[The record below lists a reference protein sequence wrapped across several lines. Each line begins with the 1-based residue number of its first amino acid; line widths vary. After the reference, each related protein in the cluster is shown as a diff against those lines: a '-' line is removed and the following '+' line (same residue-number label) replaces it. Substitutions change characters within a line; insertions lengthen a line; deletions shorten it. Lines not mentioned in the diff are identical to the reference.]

1 MFFSA
6 RDVDTYNLISPSI
19 PGFLLLQAA
28 ICGVVKLRFMTGI
41 AGLVAKAVGRSEM
54 PRYQEMLG
62 ALVANVE
69 LAEGLLTSIVHEI
82 WRNVRQLSA
91 AETAGKGAAA
101 ASFIPGVGSMY
112 GVPGK
117 TLIGLTTIR
126 IFLPQVHTQAVDAIR
141 MLGSSGLIMTP
152 TEKDFRN
159 PELAEVLSQYL
170 RGASLPAEERVR
182 IMKLAW
188 DAIGEQFGSRSLLYE
203 WFFAG
208 DPINNRLLCY
218 RTDTNT
224 NCTAMA
230 GAGVSRLHGDIRL
243 ARRIVGRRPGVEEP
257 LCAAD
262 LTALPS
268 V

>member
-1 MFFSA
+1 
-6 RDVDTYNLISPSI
+6 
-19 PGFLLLQAA
+19 
-28 ICGVVKLRFMTGI
+28 
-41 AGLVAKAVGRSEM
+41 M

-69 LAEGLLTSIVHEI
+69 LAEGLLTSIAHEI
-82 WRNVRQLSA
+82 WNNVRQLGA
-91 AETAGKGAAA
+91 AKTARKGAPT

-126 IFLPQVHTQAVDAIR
+126 IFLPQAHTQAVDTVR

-170 RGASLPAEERVR
+170 RGASIAAEERVR

-188 DAIGEQFGSRSLLYE
+188 VAIGEQIGSRSLL
-203 WFFAG
+203 
-208 DPINNRLLCY
+208 
-218 RTDTNT
+218 
-224 NCTAMA
+224 
-230 GAGVSRLHGDIRL
+230 
-243 ARRIVGRRPGVEEP
+243 
-257 LCAAD
+257 
-262 LTALPS
+262 
-268 V
+268 

>member
-1 MFFSA
+1 LA
-6 RDVDTYNLISPSI
+6 TVN
-19 PGFLLLQAA
+19 
-28 ICGVVKLRFMTGI
+28 
-41 AGLVAKAVGRSEM
+41 
-54 PRYQEMLG
+54 
-62 ALVANVE
+62 AL
-69 LAEGLLTSIVHEI
+69 
-82 WRNVRQLSA
+82 
-91 AETAGKGAAA
+91 GKGTAA

-126 IFLPQVHTQAVDAIR
+126 IFLPQAHTQAVDTIR

-159 PELAEVLSQYL
+159 PELGEILSQYL
-170 RGASLPAEERVR
+170 RGANITAEERVG

-208 DPINNRLLCY
+208 DPINNRILYY

-230 GAGVSRLHGDIRL
+230 QAFLDSLKTS
-243 ARRIVGRRPGVEEP
+243 E
-257 LCAAD
+257 
-262 LTALPS
+262 
-268 V
+268 

>member
-1 MFFSA
+1 
-6 RDVDTYNLISPSI
+6 
-19 PGFLLLQAA
+19 
-28 ICGVVKLRFMTGI
+28 
-41 AGLVAKAVGRSEM
+41 
-54 PRYQEMLG
+54 
-62 ALVANVE
+62 VANVE
-69 LAEGLLTSIVHEI
+69 IAEGLLTSVAHEI
-82 WRNVRQLSA
+82 WNNVRQLA
-91 AETAGKGAAA
+91 TANAPAKDTAA

-126 IFLPQVHTQAVDAIR
+126 IFLPQAHTQAVDTIR

-152 TEKDFRN
+152 TEKDFLN
-159 PELAEVLSQYL
+159 PELGEILSQYL
-170 RGASLPAEERVR
+170 RGANIAAEERVG

-208 DPINNRLLCY
+208 DPINNRILYY

-230 GAGVSRLHGDIRL
+230 QAFLDSLKTS
-243 ARRIVGRRPGVEEP
+243 E
-257 LCAAD
+257 
-262 LTALPS
+262 
-268 V
+268 